1 MVRSGGQ
8 VFLML
13 KFLSVEN
20 FALIDR
26 LEVEFRQGLNLITGE
41 TGSGKSILV
50 DAVGLL
56 VGERASQ
63 EMVRQGFDQA
73 RVEGMFELSK
83 EHPARMCLADAG
95 IPQEGGEIIIR
106 RDISRSGSN
115 KVFINGILSP
125 LATLSQLGTLL
136 ADIHGQHEQQLLLR
150 SSVQLQFLDA
160 FSAHEQ
166 LTQQVKE
173 SFHLLQGVRSELERL
188 QASEQ
193 ERLQRLDTLHFQI
206 ADMDQLKLSAGLDV
220 ELEAERGLLASS
232 QKRLSASQ
240 RAYQNIYERE
250 ESSLSLLHQAAKE
263 LEELCG
269 LDPQV
274 EPVMVKLRDS
284 RYLLEEVAYQLRDYT
299 SQIESNPERLD
310 AVQERLA
317 EIQKARR
324 KYGETVDEI
333 LAYFEKAQK
342 EVHELSRCEPE
353 MEQLVETGR
362 KLESEYR
369 ALARRLSKSRHQQ
382 AKLLSR
388 QVERELADLHMES
401 AVFTVQVNT
410 SEEGATEQ
418 GMDQVE
424 FLISANVGE
433 TSKPLAKIA
442 SGGELSRT
450 VLALKSILTL
460 EDYSKTLV
468 FDEVDAGIGGRVAST
483 IGEKLARLG
492 TEHQVFCVTHLPQVA
507 SYASHHFHVTKR
519 TSSERTIVEIVP
531 LGEKARVEEI
541 SRMMAGKALTETTR
555 KQARELLRRGRH
567 FVTS

>member
-1 MVRSGGQ
+1 
-8 VFLML
+8 ML

-26 LEVEFRQGLNLITGE
+26 LEIEFSKGLNLITGE

-56 VGERASQ
+56 VGRRASL
-63 EMVRQGFDQA
+63 EMVRQGFEQA
-73 RVEGMFELSK
+73 RVEGMFELSG
-83 EHPARMCLADAG
+83 EHPARVFLADAE
-95 IPQEGGEIIIR
+95 IPLEGGELIIR
-106 RDISRSGSN
+106 RNISRSGSN
-115 KVFINGILSP
+115 KIFINGVLSP
-125 LATLSQLGTLL
+125 LATLSQLGTFL

-160 FSAHEQ
+160 FSAHEP
-166 LTQQVKE
+166 LTQQVRE

-206 ADMDQLKLSAGLDV
+206 ADIDKLQLRAGLDV
-220 ELEAERGLLASS
+220 ELEAERGLLASAE
-232 QKRLSASQ
+232 KRLSASQ
-240 RAYQNIYERE
+240 RAYQDIYERE
-250 ESSLSLLHQAAKE
+250 ESSLSLLHQAKKE
-263 LEELCG
+263 LEELCE
-269 LDPQV
+269 LDPQL
-274 EPVMVKLRDS
+274 EPVMVKLSDS

-299 SQIESNPERLD
+299 NQIESNPGRLD
-310 AVQERLA
+310 AVQESLS

-333 LAYFEKAQK
+333 LAYLEKAQK
-342 EVHELSRCEPE
+342 EVLELSQCEAE
-353 MEQLVETGR
+353 IEQLAKKESQ
-362 KLESEYR
+362 LESKYR
-369 ALARRLSKSRHQQ
+369 ALAQHLSRGRHQQ

-388 QVERELADLHMES
+388 QVERELTDLHMGN
-401 AVFTVQVNT
+401 AAFTVQVNT
-410 SEEGATEQ
+410 SDEKVTEQ

-433 TSKPLAKIA
+433 SSKPLAKIA

-460 EDYSKTLV
+460 EDYPKTLV

-492 TEHQVFCVTHLPQVA
+492 TAHQVFCVTHLPQVA
-507 SYASHHFHVTKR
+507 SYASQHFHVTKR
-519 TSSERTIVEIVP
+519 SSAERTIVEIVP
-531 LGEKARVEEI
+531 LEQKARVEEI
-541 SRMMAGKALTETTR
+541 SRMMAGKALTDTTR
-555 KQARELLRRGRH
+555 KQARELLRRGRD
-567 FVTS
+567 FVLAR

>member
-1 MVRSGGQ
+1 
-8 VFLML
+8 ML

-26 LEVEFRQGLNLITGE
+26 LEIEFSKGLNLITGE

-56 VGERASQ
+56 VGRRASL
-63 EMVRQGFDQA
+63 EMVRQGFEQA
-73 RVEGMFELSK
+73 RVEGMFELSG
-83 EHPARMCLADAG
+83 EHPARVFLADAG
-95 IPQEGGEIIIR
+95 IPLEGGELIIR
-106 RDISRSGSN
+106 RNISRSGSN
-115 KVFINGILSP
+115 KIFINGVLSP
-125 LATLSQLGTLL
+125 LATLSQLGTFL

-160 FSAHEQ
+160 FSAHEP
-166 LTQQVKE
+166 LTQQVRE

-206 ADMDQLKLSAGLDV
+206 ADIDKLQLRAGLDV
-220 ELEAERGLLASS
+220 ELEAERGLLASAE
-232 QKRLSASQ
+232 KRLSASQ
-240 RAYQNIYERE
+240 RAYQDIYERE
-250 ESSLSLLHQAAKE
+250 ESSLSLLHQAKKE
-263 LEELCG
+263 LEELCE
-269 LDPQV
+269 LDPQL
-274 EPVMVKLRDS
+274 EPVMVKLSDS

-299 SQIESNPERLD
+299 NQIESNPGRLD
-310 AVQERLA
+310 AVQESLS

-333 LAYFEKAQK
+333 LAYLEKAQK
-342 EVHELSRCEPE
+342 EVLELSQCEAE
-353 MEQLVETGR
+353 IEQLAKKESQ
-362 KLESEYR
+362 LESKYR
-369 ALARRLSKSRHQQ
+369 ALAQHLSRGRHQQ

-388 QVERELADLHMES
+388 QVERELTDLHMGN
-401 AVFTVQVNT
+401 AAFTVQVNT
-410 SEEGATEQ
+410 SDEKVTEQ

-433 TSKPLAKIA
+433 SSKPLAKIA

-460 EDYSKTLV
+460 EDYPKTLV

-492 TEHQVFCVTHLPQVA
+492 TAHQVFCVTHLPQVA
-507 SYASHHFHVTKR
+507 SYASQHFHVTKR
-519 TSSERTIVEIVP
+519 PSAERTIVEIVP
-531 LGEKARVEEI
+531 LEQKARVEEI
-541 SRMMAGKALTETTR
+541 SRMMAGKALTDTTR
-555 KQARELLRRGRH
+555 KQARELLRRGKD

>member
-1 MVRSGGQ
+1 
-8 VFLML
+8 ML

-56 VGERASQ
+56 VGRRASQ

-73 RVEGMFELSK
+73 RVEGIFELSK
-83 EHPARMCLADAG
+83 EHPARVCLADAG
-95 IPQEGGEIIIR
+95 IPLEGGEIIIR

-115 KVFINGILSP
+115 KVFINGVLSP
-125 LATLSQLGTLL
+125 LATLSQLGALL

-160 FSAHEQ
+160 FSAHQQ
-166 LTQQVKE
+166 LTQQVRE

-193 ERLQRLDTLHFQI
+193 ERLQRLDTLHFQV
-206 ADMDQLKLSAGLDV
+206 ADIDKLQLRAGLDV
-220 ELEAERGLLASS
+220 ELEAERGLLASTE
-232 QKRLSASQ
+232 KRLSASQ
-240 RAYQNIYERE
+240 RAYQDIYEQD
-250 ESSLSLLHQAAKE
+250 ESSLSLLHQAEKE

-269 LDPQV
+269 LDPQL

-299 SQIESNPERLD
+299 NQIESNPGRLD

-342 EVHELSRCEPE
+342 EVHELSQCETE
-353 MEQLVETGR
+353 IEQLVEKER
-362 KLESEYR
+362 KLESKYR
-369 ALARRLSKSRHQQ
+369 ALAQGLSKSRHQQ
-382 AKLLSR
+382 AKLLSK
-388 QVERELADLHMES
+388 QVEGELTDLHMGN
-401 AVFTVQVNT
+401 AAFTVQVNT
-410 SEEGATEQ
+410 SEERVTEQ
-418 GMDQVE
+418 GMDQVA

-433 TSKPLAKIA
+433 SSKPLTKIA

-450 VLALKSILTL
+450 MLALKSILTL

-492 TEHQVFCVTHLPQVA
+492 TAHQVFCVTHLPQVA
-507 SYASHHFHVTKR
+507 SYAAQHFHVTKR
-519 TSSERTIVEIVP
+519 PSAERTIVEIVP
-531 LGEKARVEEI
+531 LEERARVEEI

-555 KQARELLRRGRH
+555 KQARELLRRGH
-567 FVTS
+567 AFVTS

>member
-1 MVRSGGQ
+1 
-8 VFLML
+8 ML

-26 LEVEFRQGLNLITGE
+26 LEIEFSKGLNLITGE

-56 VGERASQ
+56 VGRRASL
-63 EMVRQGFDQA
+63 EMVRQGFEQA
-73 RVEGMFELSK
+73 RVEGMFELSG
-83 EHPARMCLADAG
+83 EHPARVFLADAE
-95 IPQEGGEIIIR
+95 IPLEGGELIIR
-106 RDISRSGSN
+106 RNISRSGSN
-115 KVFINGILSP
+115 KIFINGVLSP
-125 LATLSQLGTLL
+125 LATLSQLGTFL

-160 FSAHEQ
+160 FSAHEP
-166 LTQQVKE
+166 LTQQVRE

-206 ADMDQLKLSAGLDV
+206 ADIDKLQLRAGLDV
-220 ELEAERGLLASS
+220 ELEAERGLLASAE
-232 QKRLSASQ
+232 KRLSASQ
-240 RAYQNIYERE
+240 RAYQDIYERE
-250 ESSLSLLHQAAKE
+250 ESSLSLLHQAKKE
-263 LEELCG
+263 LEELCE
-269 LDPQV
+269 LDPQL
-274 EPVMVKLRDS
+274 EPVMVKLSDS

-299 SQIESNPERLD
+299 NQIESNPGRLD
-310 AVQERLA
+310 AVQESLS

-333 LAYFEKAQK
+333 LAYLEKAQK
-342 EVHELSRCEPE
+342 EVLELSQCEAE
-353 MEQLVETGR
+353 IEQLAKKESQ
-362 KLESEYR
+362 LESKYR
-369 ALARRLSKSRHQQ
+369 ALAQHLSRGRHQQ

-388 QVERELADLHMES
+388 QVERELTDLHMGN
-401 AVFTVQVNT
+401 AAFTVQVNT
-410 SEEGATEQ
+410 SDEKVTEQ

-433 TSKPLAKIA
+433 SSKPLAKIA

-460 EDYSKTLV
+460 EDYPKTLV

-492 TEHQVFCVTHLPQVA
+492 TAHQVFCVTHLPQVA
-507 SYASHHFHVTKR
+507 SYASQHFHVTKR
-519 TSSERTIVEIVP
+519 PSAERTIVEIVP
-531 LGEKARVEEI
+531 LEQKARVEEI
-541 SRMMAGKALTETTR
+541 SRMMAGKALTDTTR
-555 KQARELLRRGRH
+555 KQARELLRRGRD
-567 FVTS
+567 FVLAR

>member
-1 MVRSGGQ
+1 
-8 VFLML
+8 ML

-26 LEVEFRQGLNLITGE
+26 LEVEFSQGLNLITGE

-63 EMVRQGFDQA
+63 EMVRQGFEQA
-73 RVEGMFELSK
+73 RVEGIFELSK
-83 EHPARMCLADAG
+83 EHPARGYLFDAG
-95 IPQEGGEIIIR
+95 IPLEGGEIIIR
-106 RDISRSGSN
+106 RNLSRSGSN
-115 KVFINGILSP
+115 KVFINGVLSP

-160 FSAHEQ
+160 FSAHEE
-166 LTQQVKE
+166 LTQQVQE
-173 SFHLLQGVRSELERL
+173 SFHLLQGVRSELKHL

-206 ADMDQLKLSAGLDV
+206 ADMEKLRLRAGLDV
-220 ELEAERGLLASS
+220 ELEAERGLLASAE
-232 QKRLSASQ
+232 KRSSASQ

-250 ESSLSLLHQAAKE
+250 ESSLSLLHQAEKDLEGLCE
-263 LEELCG
+263 LDSQL
-269 LDPQV
+269 
-274 EPVMVKLRDS
+274 EPVMVKLRES

-299 SQIESNPERLD
+299 SQIESDPGRLD

-317 EIQKARR
+317 EIQKGRR

-333 LAYFEKAQK
+333 LAYLEKAQR
-342 EVHELSRCEPE
+342 EVHELSQCETE
-353 MEQLVETGR
+353 MEQLVEKER
-362 KLESEYR
+362 KLEIEYR

-382 AKLLSR
+382 AKLLSK
-388 QVERELADLHMES
+388 QVERELTDLYMEN
-401 AVFTVQVNT
+401 AVFTVQIST
-410 SEEGATEQ
+410 SEERFREQ
-418 GMDQVE
+418 GIDEVE
-424 FLISANVGE
+424 FLMSANLGE
-433 TSKPLAKIA
+433 PSKPLAKIA

-460 EDYSKTLV
+460 EDYSKALV

-507 SYASHHFHVTKR
+507 SYASQHFHVAKR
-519 TSSERTIVEIVP
+519 PSDERTIVEIAP
-531 LGEKARVEEI
+531 LEERARVEEI
-541 SRMMAGKALTETTR
+541 SRMMAGKALTDTTR
-555 KQARELLRRGRH
+555 KQARELLRRGRD

>member
-1 MVRSGGQ
+1 
-8 VFLML
+8 ML
-13 KFLSVEN
+13 KFLSIKD

-26 LEVEFRQGLNLITGE
+26 LEIEFSQGLNLITGE

-56 VGERASQ
+56 VGGRASQ

-73 RVEGMFELSK
+73 RVEGIFELSR
-83 EHPARMCLADAG
+83 EHPARVCLADAG
-95 IPQEGGEIIIR
+95 IPLEGGELIIR

-115 KVFINGILSP
+115 KVFINGVLSP
-125 LATLSQLGTLL
+125 LATLSQLGALL

-150 SSVQLQFLDA
+150 PSVQLQFLDA

-166 LTQQVKE
+166 LSQQVRE
-173 SFHLLQGVRSELERL
+173 AFHLLQGVRSELERL

-193 ERLQRLDTLHFQI
+193 ERLQRLDTLQFQT
-206 ADMDQLKLSAGLDV
+206 ADIEKLQLRTGLDV
-220 ELEAERGLLASS
+220 ELEAEQGLLASAE
-232 QKRLSASQ
+232 KRLNASQ
-240 RAYQNIYERE
+240 RAYQDIYERE
-250 ESSLSLLHQAAKE
+250 ESSLSLLHRAMKE
-263 LEELCG
+263 LEELRG
-269 LDPQV
+269 MDPQL

-299 SQIESNPERLD
+299 NQIESNPGRLD
-310 AVQERLA
+310 AVQERLS

-333 LAYFEKAQK
+333 LAYLEKAQQ
-342 EVHELSRCEPE
+342 EVHELSQCEAE
-353 MEQLVETGR
+353 IEQLVE
-362 KLESEYR
+362 KESQLESKYR
-369 ALARRLSKSRHQQ
+369 ALAQRLSRSRHQQ
-382 AKLLSR
+382 AKMLSK
-388 QVERELADLHMES
+388 QVERELTDLHMGS
-401 AVFTVQVNT
+401 AAFTVQVNT
-410 SEEGATEQ
+410 SDERTTEQ

-424 FLISANVGE
+424 FLISANLGE
-433 TSKPLAKIA
+433 SSKPLSKIA

-460 EDYSKTLV
+460 EKYSKTLV

-492 TEHQVFCVTHLPQVA
+492 TVHQVFCVTHLPQVA
-507 SYASHHFHVTKR
+507 SYASQHFYVTKR
-519 TSSERTIVEIVP
+519 HSAERTIVEIVP
-531 LGEKARVEEI
+531 LEQRARVEEL

-555 KQARELLRRGRH
+555 KQARELLRRGKD

>member
-1 MVRSGGQ
+1 
-8 VFLML
+8 ML

-26 LEVEFRQGLNLITGE
+26 LEIEFSKGLNLITGE

-56 VGERASQ
+56 VGRRASL
-63 EMVRQGFDQA
+63 EMVRQGFEQA
-73 RVEGMFELSK
+73 RVEGMFELSG
-83 EHPARMCLADAG
+83 EHPARVFLADAE
-95 IPQEGGEIIIR
+95 IPLEGGELIIR
-106 RDISRSGSN
+106 RNISRSGSN
-115 KVFINGILSP
+115 KIFINGVLSP
-125 LATLSQLGTLL
+125 LATLSQLGTFL

-160 FSAHEQ
+160 FSAHKP
-166 LTQQVKE
+166 LTQQVRE

-206 ADMDQLKLSAGLDV
+206 ADIDKLQLRAGLDV
-220 ELEAERGLLASS
+220 ELEAERGLLASAE
-232 QKRLSASQ
+232 KRLSASQ
-240 RAYQNIYERE
+240 RAYQDIYERE
-250 ESSLSLLHQAAKE
+250 ESSLSLLHQAKKE
-263 LEELCG
+263 LEELCE
-269 LDPQV
+269 LDPQL
-274 EPVMVKLRDS
+274 EPVMVKLSDS

-299 SQIESNPERLD
+299 NQIESNPGRLD
-310 AVQERLA
+310 AVQESLS

-333 LAYFEKAQK
+333 LAYLEKAQK
-342 EVHELSRCEPE
+342 EVLELSQCEAE
-353 MEQLVETGR
+353 IEQLAKKESQ
-362 KLESEYR
+362 LESKYR
-369 ALARRLSKSRHQQ
+369 ALAQHLSRSRHQQ

-388 QVERELADLHMES
+388 QVERELTDLHMGN
-401 AVFTVQVNT
+401 AAFTVQVNT
-410 SEEGATEQ
+410 SDEKVTEQ

-433 TSKPLAKIA
+433 SSKPLAKIA

-460 EDYSKTLV
+460 EDYPKTLV

-492 TEHQVFCVTHLPQVA
+492 TAHQVFCVTHLPQVA
-507 SYASHHFHVTKR
+507 SYASQHFHVTKR
-519 TSSERTIVEIVP
+519 PSAERTIVEIVP
-531 LGEKARVEEI
+531 LEQKARVEEI
-541 SRMMAGKALTETTR
+541 SRMMAGKALTDTTR
-555 KQARELLRRGRH
+555 KQARELLRRGRD
-567 FVTS
+567 FVLAR

>member
-1 MVRSGGQ
+1 
-8 VFLML
+8 ML

-26 LEVEFRQGLNLITGE
+26 LEIEFRHGLNLITGE

-56 VGERASQ
+56 VGGRASQ
-63 EMVRQGFDQA
+63 EMVRQSFAEA

-83 EHPARMCLADAG
+83 EHPARVYLADAG
-95 IPQEGGEIIIR
+95 IPLEGGEIIIR

-115 KVFINGILSP
+115 KVFINGVLSP

-166 LTQQVKE
+166 LTQQVRE
-173 SFHLLQGVRSELERL
+173 SFHLLQGVRSELEGL

-193 ERLQRLDTLHFQI
+193 GRLQRLDTLHFQI
-206 ADMDQLKLSAGLDV
+206 TEIDKLQLRAGLDV
-220 ELEAERGLLASS
+220 ELEAERGLLASAE
-232 QKRLSASQ
+232 KRLSSSQ
-240 RAYQNIYERE
+240 GAYQDIYERD
-250 ESSLSLLHQAAKE
+250 ESSLSLLHQAEKE

-269 LDPQV
+269 LDPQL

-299 SQIESNPERLD
+299 NQIESNPGRLD

-324 KYGETVDEI
+324 KYGETADEI

-342 EVHELSRCEPE
+342 EVHELSQCETE
-353 MEQLVETGR
+353 IEQLVEKER
-362 KLESEYR
+362 ELESKYR
-369 ALARRLSKSRHQQ
+369 ALAQRLSKSRHQQ
-382 AKLLSR
+382 AKLLSK
-388 QVERELADLHMES
+388 QVERELTDLHMEN
-401 AVFTVQVNT
+401 AAFTVQVNT
-410 SEEGATEQ
+410 SEERATEQ

-433 TSKPLAKIA
+433 PSKPLAKIA

-492 TEHQVFCVTHLPQVA
+492 TVHQVFCVTHLPQVA
-507 SYASHHFHVTKR
+507 SYASQHFHVTKR
-519 TSSERTIVEIVP
+519 PSAERTIVEIVS
-531 LGEKARVEEI
+531 LEERARVEEL

-555 KQARELLRRGRH
+555 KQARELLQRGRD
-567 FVTS
+567 FVHS

>member
-1 MVRSGGQ
+1 
-8 VFLML
+8 ML

-26 LEVEFRQGLNLITGE
+26 LEIEFSKGLNLITGE

-56 VGERASQ
+56 VGRRASL
-63 EMVRQGFDQA
+63 EMVRQGFEQA
-73 RVEGMFELSK
+73 RVEGMFELSG
-83 EHPARMCLADAG
+83 EHPARVFLADAG
-95 IPQEGGEIIIR
+95 IPLEGGELIIR
-106 RDISRSGSN
+106 RNISRSGSN
-115 KVFINGILSP
+115 KIFINGVLSP
-125 LATLSQLGTLL
+125 LATLSQLGTFL

-160 FSAHEQ
+160 FSAHEP
-166 LTQQVKE
+166 LTQQVRE

-206 ADMDQLKLSAGLDV
+206 ADIDKLQLRAGLDV
-220 ELEAERGLLASS
+220 ELEAERGLLASAE
-232 QKRLSASQ
+232 KRLSASQ
-240 RAYQNIYERE
+240 RAYQDIYERE
-250 ESSLSLLHQAAKE
+250 ESSLSLLHQAKKA
-263 LEELCG
+263 LEELCE
-269 LDPQV
+269 LDPQL
-274 EPVMVKLRDS
+274 EPVMVKLSDS

-299 SQIESNPERLD
+299 NQIESNPGRLD
-310 AVQERLA
+310 AVQESLS

-333 LAYFEKAQK
+333 LAYLEKAQK
-342 EVHELSRCEPE
+342 EVLELSQCEAE
-353 MEQLVETGR
+353 IEQLAKKESQ
-362 KLESEYR
+362 LESKYR
-369 ALARRLSKSRHQQ
+369 ALAQHLSRGRHQQ

-388 QVERELADLHMES
+388 QVERELTDLHMGN
-401 AVFTVQVNT
+401 AAFTVQVNT
-410 SEEGATEQ
+410 SDEKVTEQ

-433 TSKPLAKIA
+433 SSKPLAKIA

-460 EDYSKTLV
+460 EDYPKTLV

-492 TEHQVFCVTHLPQVA
+492 TAHQVFCVTHLPQVA
-507 SYASHHFHVTKR
+507 SYASQHFHVTKR
-519 TSSERTIVEIVP
+519 PSAERTIVEIVP
-531 LGEKARVEEI
+531 LEQKARVEEI
-541 SRMMAGKALTETTR
+541 SRMMAGKALTDTTR
-555 KQARELLRRGRH
+555 KQARELLRRGRD
-567 FVTS
+567 FVLAR

>member
-1 MVRSGGQ
+1 
-8 VFLML
+8 ML

-26 LEVEFRQGLNLITGE
+26 LEIEFSKGLNLITGE

-56 VGERASQ
+56 VGRRASL
-63 EMVRQGFDQA
+63 EMVRQGFEQA
-73 RVEGMFELSK
+73 RVEGMFELSG
-83 EHPARMCLADAG
+83 EHPARVFLADAE
-95 IPQEGGEIIIR
+95 IPLEGGELIIR
-106 RDISRSGSN
+106 RNISRSGSN
-115 KVFINGILSP
+115 KIFINGVLSP
-125 LATLSQLGTLL
+125 LATLSQLGTFL

-160 FSAHEQ
+160 FSAHEP
-166 LTQQVKE
+166 LTQQVRE

-206 ADMDQLKLSAGLDV
+206 ADIDKLQLRAGLDV
-220 ELEAERGLLASS
+220 ELEAERGLLASAE
-232 QKRLSASQ
+232 KRLSASQ
-240 RAYQNIYERE
+240 RAYQDIYERE
-250 ESSLSLLHQAAKE
+250 ESSLSLLHQAKKE
-263 LEELCG
+263 LEELCE
-269 LDPQV
+269 LDPQL
-274 EPVMVKLRDS
+274 EPVMVKLSDS

-299 SQIESNPERLD
+299 NQIESNPGRLD
-310 AVQERLA
+310 AVQESLS

-333 LAYFEKAQK
+333 LAYLEKAQK
-342 EVHELSRCEPE
+342 EVLELSQCEAE
-353 MEQLVETGR
+353 IEQLAKKESQ
-362 KLESEYR
+362 LESKYR
-369 ALARRLSKSRHQQ
+369 ALAQHLSRSRHQQ

-388 QVERELADLHMES
+388 KVERELTDLHMGN
-401 AVFTVQVNT
+401 AAFTVQVNT
-410 SEEGATEQ
+410 SDEKVTEQ

-433 TSKPLAKIA
+433 SSKPLAKIA

-460 EDYSKTLV
+460 EDYPKTLV

-492 TEHQVFCVTHLPQVA
+492 TAHQVFCVTHLPQVA
-507 SYASHHFHVTKR
+507 SYASQHFHVTKR
-519 TSSERTIVEIVP
+519 PSAERTIVEIVP
-531 LGEKARVEEI
+531 LEQKARVEEI
-541 SRMMAGKALTETTR
+541 SRMMAGKALTDTTR
-555 KQARELLRRGRH
+555 KQARELLRRGRD
-567 FVTS
+567 FVLAR

>member
-1 MVRSGGQ
+1 
-8 VFLML
+8 ML

-41 TGSGKSILV
+41 TGSGKSIVV

-73 RVEGMFELSK
+73 RVEGIFELSK
-83 EHPARMCLADAG
+83 EHPARRYLADAG
-95 IPQEGGEIIIR
+95 IPLEGGEIIIR
-106 RDISRSGSN
+106 RDLSRSGSN
-115 KVFINGILSP
+115 KVFINGVLSP

-160 FSAHEQ
+160 FGAHQ
-166 LTQQVKE
+166 KLTQQVKE
-173 SFHLLQGVRSELERL
+173 SFRLLQGVRSELERL

-206 ADMDQLKLSAGLDV
+206 TDMDKLQLRAGLDV
-220 ELEAERGLLASS
+220 ELEAERGLLASAEN
-232 QKRLSASQ
+232 RLSASQ
-240 RAYQNIYERE
+240 RAYQNIYEQE
-250 ESSLSLLHQAAKE
+250 ESSLSLLHQAEKE
-263 LEELCG
+263 LEELCA
-269 LDPQV
+269 LDVQL
-274 EPVMVKLRDS
+274 EPVMVQLRDS

-299 SQIESNPERLD
+299 SQVESNSGRLD

-342 EVHELSRCEPE
+342 EVHELSQCETE
-353 MEQLVETGR
+353 MEQLVEKES

-369 ALARRLSKSRHQQ
+369 TLAQRLSRSRHQQ
-382 AKLLSR
+382 AKLLSK
-388 QVERELADLHMES
+388 QVEGELTDLYMEN
-401 AVFTVQVNT
+401 AVFTVQIST
-410 SEEGATEQ
+410 TEERATEQ
-418 GMDQVE
+418 GIDQVE

-433 TSKPLAKIA
+433 PSKPLAKIA

-460 EDYSKTLV
+460 EDYSKALV

-519 TSSERTIVEIVP
+519 PSDERTIVEIVP
-531 LGEKARVEEI
+531 LEEKARVEEL

-555 KQARELLRRGRH
+555 KQARELLRRGKD

>member
-1 MVRSGGQ
+1 
-8 VFLML
+8 ML

-26 LEVEFRQGLNLITGE
+26 LEIEFSKGLNLITGE

-56 VGERASQ
+56 VGRRASL
-63 EMVRQGFDQA
+63 EMVRQGFEQA
-73 RVEGMFELSK
+73 RVEGMFELSG
-83 EHPARMCLADAG
+83 EHPARVFLADAE
-95 IPQEGGEIIIR
+95 IPLEGGELIIR
-106 RDISRSGSN
+106 RNISRSGSN
-115 KVFINGILSP
+115 KIFINGVLSP
-125 LATLSQLGTLL
+125 LATLSQLGTFL

-160 FSAHEQ
+160 FSAHEP
-166 LTQQVKE
+166 LTQQVRE

-193 ERLQRLDTLHFQI
+193 EKLQRLDTLHFQI
-206 ADMDQLKLSAGLDV
+206 ADIDKLQLRAGLDV
-220 ELEAERGLLASS
+220 ELEAERGLLASAE
-232 QKRLSASQ
+232 KRLSASQ
-240 RAYQNIYERE
+240 RAYQDIYERE
-250 ESSLSLLHQAAKE
+250 ESSLSLLHQAKKE
-263 LEELCG
+263 LEELCE
-269 LDPQV
+269 LDPQL
-274 EPVMVKLRDS
+274 EPVMVKLSDS

-299 SQIESNPERLD
+299 NQIESNPGRLD
-310 AVQERLA
+310 AVQESLS

-333 LAYFEKAQK
+333 LAYLEKAQK
-342 EVHELSRCEPE
+342 EVLELSQCEAE
-353 MEQLVETGR
+353 IEQLAKKESQ
-362 KLESEYR
+362 LESKYR
-369 ALARRLSKSRHQQ
+369 ALAQHLSRGRHQQ

-388 QVERELADLHMES
+388 QVERELTDLHMGN
-401 AVFTVQVNT
+401 AAFTVQVNT
-410 SEEGATEQ
+410 SDEKVTEQ

-433 TSKPLAKIA
+433 SSKPLAKIA

-460 EDYSKTLV
+460 EDYPKTLV

-492 TEHQVFCVTHLPQVA
+492 TAHQVFCVTHLPQVA
-507 SYASHHFHVTKR
+507 SYASQHFHVTKR
-519 TSSERTIVEIVP
+519 PSAERTIVEIVP
-531 LGEKARVEEI
+531 LEQKARVEEI
-541 SRMMAGKALTETTR
+541 SRMMAGKALTDTTR
-555 KQARELLRRGRH
+555 KQARELLRRGRD
-567 FVTS
+567 FVHS

>member
-1 MVRSGGQ
+1 
-8 VFLML
+8 ML

-26 LEVEFRQGLNLITGE
+26 LEIEFSKGLNLITGE

-56 VGERASQ
+56 VGRRASL
-63 EMVRQGFDQA
+63 EMVRQGFEQA
-73 RVEGMFELSK
+73 RVEGMFELSG
-83 EHPARMCLADAG
+83 EHPARVFLADAE
-95 IPQEGGEIIIR
+95 IPLEGGELIIR
-106 RDISRSGSN
+106 RNISRSGSN
-115 KVFINGILSP
+115 KIFINGVLSP
-125 LATLSQLGTLL
+125 LATLSQLGTFL

-160 FSAHEQ
+160 FSAHEP
-166 LTQQVKE
+166 LTQQVRE

-206 ADMDQLKLSAGLDV
+206 ADIDKLQLRAGLDV
-220 ELEAERGLLASS
+220 ELEAERGLLASAE
-232 QKRLSASQ
+232 KRLSASQ
-240 RAYQNIYERE
+240 RAYQDIYERE
-250 ESSLSLLHQAAKE
+250 ESSLSLLHQAKKE
-263 LEELCG
+263 LEELCE
-269 LDPQV
+269 LDPQL
-274 EPVMVKLRDS
+274 EPVMVKLSDS

-299 SQIESNPERLD
+299 NQIESNPGRLD
-310 AVQERLA
+310 AVQESLS

-333 LAYFEKAQK
+333 LAYLEKAQK
-342 EVHELSRCEPE
+342 EVLELSQCEAE
-353 MEQLVETGR
+353 IEQLVKKESQ
-362 KLESEYR
+362 LESKYR
-369 ALARRLSKSRHQQ
+369 ALAQHLSRSRHQQ

-388 QVERELADLHMES
+388 QVERELTDLHMGN
-401 AVFTVQVNT
+401 AAFTVQVNT
-410 SEEGATEQ
+410 SDEKVTEQ

-433 TSKPLAKIA
+433 SSKPLAKIA

-460 EDYSKTLV
+460 EDYPKTLI

-492 TEHQVFCVTHLPQVA
+492 TAHQVFCVTHLPQVA
-507 SYASHHFHVTKR
+507 SYASQHFHVTKR
-519 TSSERTIVEIVP
+519 PSAERTIVEIVP
-531 LGEKARVEEI
+531 LEQKARVEEI
-541 SRMMAGKALTETTR
+541 SRMMAGKALTDTTR
-555 KQARELLRRGRH
+555 KQARELLRRGRD
-567 FVTS
+567 FVLAR

>member
-1 MVRSGGQ
+1 
-8 VFLML
+8 ML

-26 LEVEFRQGLNLITGE
+26 LEIEFSKGLNLITGE

-56 VGERASQ
+56 VGRRASL
-63 EMVRQGFDQA
+63 EMVRQGFEQA
-73 RVEGMFELSK
+73 RVEGMFELSG
-83 EHPARMCLADAG
+83 EHPARVFLADAE
-95 IPQEGGEIIIR
+95 IPLEGGELIIR
-106 RDISRSGSN
+106 RNISRSGSN
-115 KVFINGILSP
+115 KIFINGVLSP
-125 LATLSQLGTLL
+125 LATLSQLGTFL

-160 FSAHEQ
+160 FSAHEP
-166 LTQQVKE
+166 LTQQVRE

-206 ADMDQLKLSAGLDV
+206 ADIDKLQLRAGLDV
-220 ELEAERGLLASS
+220 ELEAERGLLASAE
-232 QKRLSASQ
+232 KRLSASQ
-240 RAYQNIYERE
+240 RAYQDIYERE
-250 ESSLSLLHQAAKE
+250 ESSLSLLHQAKKE
-263 LEELCG
+263 LEELCE
-269 LDPQV
+269 LDPQL
-274 EPVMVKLRDS
+274 EPVMVKLSDS

-299 SQIESNPERLD
+299 NQIESNPGRLD
-310 AVQERLA
+310 AVQESLS

-333 LAYFEKAQK
+333 LAYLEKAQK
-342 EVHELSRCEPE
+342 EVLELSQCEAE
-353 MEQLVETGR
+353 IEQLTKKESQ
-362 KLESEYR
+362 LESKYR
-369 ALARRLSKSRHQQ
+369 ALAQHLSRGRHQQ

-388 QVERELADLHMES
+388 QVERELTDLHMGN
-401 AVFTVQVNT
+401 AAFTVQVNT
-410 SEEGATEQ
+410 SDEKVTEQ

-433 TSKPLAKIA
+433 SSKPLAKIA

-460 EDYSKTLV
+460 EDYPKTLV

-492 TEHQVFCVTHLPQVA
+492 TAHQVFCVTHLPQVA
-507 SYASHHFHVTKR
+507 SYASQHFHVTKR
-519 TSSERTIVEIVP
+519 PSAERTIVEIVP
-531 LGEKARVEEI
+531 LEQKARVEEI
-541 SRMMAGKALTETTR
+541 SRMMAGKALTDTTR
-555 KQARELLRRGRH
+555 KQARELLRRGRD
-567 FVTS
+567 FVLAR

>member
-1 MVRSGGQ
+1 
-8 VFLML
+8 ML

-26 LEVEFRQGLNLITGE
+26 LEIEFSKGLNLITGE

-56 VGERASQ
+56 VGRRASL
-63 EMVRQGFDQA
+63 EMVRQGFEQA
-73 RVEGMFELSK
+73 RVEGMFELSG
-83 EHPARMCLADAG
+83 EHPARVFLADAE
-95 IPQEGGEIIIR
+95 IPLEGGELIIR
-106 RDISRSGSN
+106 RNISRSGSN
-115 KVFINGILSP
+115 KIFINGVLSP
-125 LATLSQLGTLL
+125 LATLSQLGTFL

-160 FSAHEQ
+160 FSAHEP
-166 LTQQVKE
+166 LTQQVRE

-206 ADMDQLKLSAGLDV
+206 ADIDKLQLRAGLDV
-220 ELEAERGLLASS
+220 ELEAERGLLASAE
-232 QKRLSASQ
+232 KRLSASQ
-240 RAYQNIYERE
+240 RAYQDIYERE
-250 ESSLSLLHQAAKE
+250 ESSLSLLHQAKKA
-263 LEELCG
+263 LEELCE
-269 LDPQV
+269 LDPQL
-274 EPVMVKLRDS
+274 EPVMVKLSDS

-299 SQIESNPERLD
+299 NQIESNPGRLD
-310 AVQERLA
+310 AVQESLS

-333 LAYFEKAQK
+333 LAYLEKAQK
-342 EVHELSRCEPE
+342 EVLELSQCEAE
-353 MEQLVETGR
+353 IEQLAKKESQ
-362 KLESEYR
+362 LESKYR
-369 ALARRLSKSRHQQ
+369 ALAQHLSRGRHQQ

-388 QVERELADLHMES
+388 QVERELTDLHMGN
-401 AVFTVQVNT
+401 AAFTVQVNT
-410 SEEGATEQ
+410 SDEKVTEQ

-433 TSKPLAKIA
+433 SSKPLAKIA

-460 EDYSKTLV
+460 EDYPKTLV

-492 TEHQVFCVTHLPQVA
+492 TAHQVFCVTHLPQVA
-507 SYASHHFHVTKR
+507 SYASQHFHVTKR
-519 TSSERTIVEIVP
+519 PSAERTIVEIVP
-531 LGEKARVEEI
+531 LEQKARVEEI
-541 SRMMAGKALTETTR
+541 SRMMAGKALTDTTR
-555 KQARELLRRGRH
+555 KQARELLRRGRD
-567 FVTS
+567 FVLAR

>member
-1 MVRSGGQ
+1 
-8 VFLML
+8 ML

-26 LEVEFRQGLNLITGE
+26 LEIEFRQGLNLITGE

-56 VGERASQ
+56 LGGRASQ

-73 RVEGMFELSK
+73 RVEGLFELSR
-83 EHPARMCLADAG
+83 EHPAIACLADSG
-95 IPQEGGEIIIR
+95 IPLEGGELIIR

-125 LATLSQLGTLL
+125 LTTLSRLGTLL
-136 ADIHGQHEQQLLLR
+136 ADIHGQHEQQLLLQ

-160 FSAHEQ
+160 FSAHEP
-166 LTQQVKE
+166 LAQQVRE
-173 SFHLLQGVRSELERL
+173 SFHLLQGVRSELARL

-193 ERLQRLDTLHFQI
+193 ERLQRLDTLHFQT
-206 ADMDQLKLSAGLDV
+206 ADIDKLQLRAGLDV
-220 ELEAERGLLASS
+220 ELEAERGLLASAE
-232 QKRLSASQ
+232 KRLSAAQ
-240 RAYQNIYERE
+240 RAYQDIYERE
-250 ESSLSLLHQAAKE
+250 ESSLSLLHQAKKE
-263 LEELCG
+263 LEDLCG
-269 LDPQV
+269 LDPQL
-274 EPVMVKLRDS
+274 EPVLVKLGDS

-299 SQIESNPERLD
+299 NQIESNPGRLD
-310 AVQERLA
+310 AVQERLS

-333 LAYFEKAQK
+333 LAYLEKAQK
-342 EVHELSRCEPE
+342 EVHELSQCEGE
-353 MEQLVETGR
+353 IEQLVE
-362 KLESEYR
+362 KELQLESKYR
-369 ALARRLSKSRHQQ
+369 SFAQRLSRSRHQQ
-382 AKLLSR
+382 AKLLSK
-388 QVERELADLHMES
+388 QVERELSDLHMEN
-401 AVFTVQVNT
+401 AAFTVQIHT
-410 SEEGATEQ
+410 SDEGATEQ
-418 GMDQVE
+418 GLDQVE

-433 TSKPLAKIA
+433 SSKPLAKIA

-460 EDYSKTLV
+460 ENYSKTLV

-492 TEHQVFCVTHLPQVA
+492 TVHQVFCVTHLPQVA
-507 SYASHHFHVTKR
+507 SYASQHFHVTKR
-519 TSSERTIVEIVP
+519 HSGERTIVEIVP
-531 LGEKARVEEI
+531 LAARERVEEL

-555 KQARELLRRGRH
+555 KQARELLRRGRE
-567 FVTS
+567 FVMAR

>member
-1 MVRSGGQ
+1 
-8 VFLML
+8 ML

-26 LEVEFRQGLNLITGE
+26 LEVEFSRGLNLITGE
-41 TGSGKSILV
+41 TGSGKSIIV

-56 VGERASQ
+56 AGERASQ

-73 RVEGMFELSK
+73 RVEGIFELSE
-83 EHPARMCLADAG
+83 EHPARGYLADAG
-95 IPQEGGEIIIR
+95 IPLEGGEIIIR

-115 KVFINGILSP
+115 KVFINGVLSP

-136 ADIHGQHEQQLLLR
+136 ADIHGQHEQQLLLE

-166 LTQQVKE
+166 LTRQVRE

-193 ERLQRLDTLHFQI
+193 GRLQRLDTLHFQI
-206 ADMDQLKLSAGLDV
+206 ADIDQLQLRAGLDV
-220 ELEAERGLLASS
+220 ELEAERGLLASAE
-232 QKRLSASQ
+232 KRLSASQ
-240 RAYQNIYERE
+240 RAYQDIYERE
-250 ESSLSLLHQAAKE
+250 ESSLGLLHQAEKE
-263 LEELCG
+263 VEELCG
-269 LDPQV
+269 LDPQL

-284 RYLLEEVAYQLRDYT
+284 RDLLEEVAYQLRDYT
-299 SQIESNPERLD
+299 SRIESDAGRLD

-342 EVHELSRCEPE
+342 EVHELSQCETE
-353 MEQLVETGR
+353 MEQLVEKER

-369 ALARRLSKSRHQQ
+369 ALAQRLSKSRRQH
-382 AKLLSR
+382 AKLLSKR
-388 QVERELADLHMES
+388 VERELTELHMEK
-401 AVFTVQVNT
+401 AAFTVQVDT
-410 SEEGATEQ
+410 SEERAREQ

-433 TSKPLAKIA
+433 SSQPLAKIA

-460 EDYSKTLV
+460 ENYSKTLV

-483 IGEKLARLG
+483 IGEKLAHLG

-507 SYASHHFHVTKR
+507 SYASQHFHVTKR
-519 TSSERTIVEIVP
+519 PSAERTIVEIVP
-531 LGEKARVEEI
+531 LEERAKVEEI
-541 SRMMAGKALTETTR
+541 SRMMAGKALTDTTR
-555 KQARELLRRGRH
+555 KQARELLRRGKD
-567 FVTS
+567 FVLAR

>member
-1 MVRSGGQ
+1 
-8 VFLML
+8 ML

-26 LEVEFRQGLNLITGE
+26 LEIEFSKGLNLITGE

-56 VGERASQ
+56 VGRRASL
-63 EMVRQGFDQA
+63 EMVRQGFEQA
-73 RVEGMFELSK
+73 RVEGMFELSG
-83 EHPARMCLADAG
+83 EHPARVFLADAE
-95 IPQEGGEIIIR
+95 IPLEGGELIIR
-106 RDISRSGSN
+106 RNISRSGSN
-115 KVFINGILSP
+115 KIFINGVLSP
-125 LATLSQLGTLL
+125 LATLSQLGTFL

-160 FSAHEQ
+160 FSAHEP
-166 LTQQVKE
+166 LTQQVRE

-206 ADMDQLKLSAGLDV
+206 ADIDKLQLRAGLDV
-220 ELEAERGLLASS
+220 ELEAERGLLASAE
-232 QKRLSASQ
+232 KRLSASQ
-240 RAYQNIYERE
+240 RAYQDIYERE
-250 ESSLSLLHQAAKE
+250 ESSLSLLHQAKKA
-263 LEELCG
+263 LEELCE
-269 LDPQV
+269 LDPQL
-274 EPVMVKLRDS
+274 EPVMVKLSDS

-299 SQIESNPERLD
+299 NQIESNPGRLD
-310 AVQERLA
+310 AVQESLS

-333 LAYFEKAQK
+333 LAYLEKAQK
-342 EVHELSRCEPE
+342 EVLELSQCEAE
-353 MEQLVETGR
+353 IEQLAKKESQ
-362 KLESEYR
+362 LESKYR
-369 ALARRLSKSRHQQ
+369 ALAQHLSRGRHQQ

-388 QVERELADLHMES
+388 KVERELTDLHMGN
-401 AVFTVQVNT
+401 AAFTVQVNT
-410 SEEGATEQ
+410 SDEKVTEQ

-433 TSKPLAKIA
+433 SSKPLAKIA

-460 EDYSKTLV
+460 EDYPKTLV

-492 TEHQVFCVTHLPQVA
+492 TAHQVFCVTHLPQVA
-507 SYASHHFHVTKR
+507 SYASQHFHVTKR
-519 TSSERTIVEIVP
+519 PSAERTIVEIVP
-531 LGEKARVEEI
+531 LEQKARVEEI
-541 SRMMAGKALTETTR
+541 SRMMAGKALTDTTR
-555 KQARELLRRGRH
+555 KQARELLRRGRD
-567 FVTS
+567 FVLAR

>member
-1 MVRSGGQ
+1 
-8 VFLML
+8 ML

-26 LEVEFRQGLNLITGE
+26 LEIEFSKGLNLITGE

-56 VGERASQ
+56 VGRRASL
-63 EMVRQGFDQA
+63 EMVRQGFEQA
-73 RVEGMFELSK
+73 RVEGMFELSG
-83 EHPARMCLADAG
+83 EHPARVFLADAE
-95 IPQEGGEIIIR
+95 IPLEGGELIIR
-106 RDISRSGSN
+106 RNISRSGSN
-115 KVFINGILSP
+115 KIFINGVLSP
-125 LATLSQLGTLL
+125 LATLSQLGTFL

-160 FSAHEQ
+160 FSAHEP
-166 LTQQVKE
+166 LTQQVRE

-193 ERLQRLDTLHFQI
+193 EKLQRLDTLHFQI
-206 ADMDQLKLSAGLDV
+206 ADIDKLQLRAGLDV
-220 ELEAERGLLASS
+220 ELEAERGLLASAE
-232 QKRLSASQ
+232 KRLSASQ
-240 RAYQNIYERE
+240 RAYQDIYERE
-250 ESSLSLLHQAAKE
+250 ESSLSLLHQAKKE
-263 LEELCG
+263 LEELCE
-269 LDPQV
+269 LDPQL
-274 EPVMVKLRDS
+274 EPVMVKLSDS

-299 SQIESNPERLD
+299 NQIESNPGRLD
-310 AVQERLA
+310 AVQESLS

-333 LAYFEKAQK
+333 LAYLEKAQK
-342 EVHELSRCEPE
+342 EVLELSQCEAE
-353 MEQLVETGR
+353 IEQLTKKESQ
-362 KLESEYR
+362 LESKYR
-369 ALARRLSKSRHQQ
+369 ALAQHLSRGRHQQ

-388 QVERELADLHMES
+388 QVERELTDLHMGN
-401 AVFTVQVNT
+401 AAFTVQVNT
-410 SEEGATEQ
+410 SDEKVTEQ

-433 TSKPLAKIA
+433 SSKPLAKIA

-460 EDYSKTLV
+460 EDYPKTLV

-492 TEHQVFCVTHLPQVA
+492 TAHQVFCVTHLPQVA
-507 SYASHHFHVTKR
+507 SYASQHFHVTKR
-519 TSSERTIVEIVP
+519 PSAERTIVEIVP
-531 LGEKARVEEI
+531 LEQKARVEEI
-541 SRMMAGKALTETTR
+541 SRMMAGKALTDTTR
-555 KQARELLRRGRH
+555 KQARELLRRGRD
-567 FVTS
+567 FVLAR

>member
-1 MVRSGGQ
+1 
-8 VFLML
+8 ML

-26 LEVEFRQGLNLITGE
+26 LEIEFSKGLNLITGE

-56 VGERASQ
+56 VGRRASL
-63 EMVRQGFDQA
+63 EMVRQGFEQA
-73 RVEGMFELSK
+73 RVEGMFELSG
-83 EHPARMCLADAG
+83 EHPARVFLADAE
-95 IPQEGGEIIIR
+95 IPLEGGELIIR
-106 RDISRSGSN
+106 RNISRSGSN
-115 KVFINGILSP
+115 KIFINGVLSP
-125 LATLSQLGTLL
+125 LATLSQLGTFL

-160 FSAHEQ
+160 FSAHEP
-166 LTQQVKE
+166 LTQQVRE

-206 ADMDQLKLSAGLDV
+206 ADIDKLQLRAGLDV
-220 ELEAERGLLASS
+220 ELEAERGLLASAE
-232 QKRLSASQ
+232 KRLSASQ
-240 RAYQNIYERE
+240 RAYQDIYERE
-250 ESSLSLLHQAAKE
+250 ESSLSLLHQAKKE
-263 LEELCG
+263 LEELCE
-269 LDPQV
+269 LDPQL
-274 EPVMVKLRDS
+274 EPVMVKLSDS

-299 SQIESNPERLD
+299 NQIESNPGRLD
-310 AVQERLA
+310 AVQESLS

-333 LAYFEKAQK
+333 LAYLEKAQK
-342 EVHELSRCEPE
+342 EVLELSQCEAE
-353 MEQLVETGR
+353 IEQLAKKESQ
-362 KLESEYR
+362 LESKYR
-369 ALARRLSKSRHQQ
+369 ALAQHLSRGRHQQ

-388 QVERELADLHMES
+388 QVERELTDLHMGN
-401 AVFTVQVNT
+401 AAFTVQVNT
-410 SEEGATEQ
+410 SDEKVTEQ

-433 TSKPLAKIA
+433 SSKPLAKIA

-460 EDYSKTLV
+460 EDYPKTLV

-492 TEHQVFCVTHLPQVA
+492 TAHQVFCVTHLPQVA
-507 SYASHHFHVTKR
+507 SYASQHFHVTKR
-519 TSSERTIVEIVP
+519 PSAERTIVEIVP
-531 LGEKARVEEI
+531 LEQKARVEEI
-541 SRMMAGKALTETTR
+541 SRMMAGKALTDTTR
-555 KQARELLRRGRH
+555 KQARELLRRGRD
-567 FVTS
+567 FVLAC

>member
-1 MVRSGGQ
+1 
-8 VFLML
+8 ML

-26 LEVEFRQGLNLITGE
+26 LEIEFSKGLNLITGE

-56 VGERASQ
+56 VGRRASL
-63 EMVRQGFDQA
+63 EMVRQGFEQA
-73 RVEGMFELSK
+73 RVEGMFELSG
-83 EHPARMCLADAG
+83 EHPARVFLADAG
-95 IPQEGGEIIIR
+95 IPLEGGELIIR
-106 RDISRSGSN
+106 RNISRSGSN
-115 KVFINGILSP
+115 KIFINGVLSP
-125 LATLSQLGTLL
+125 LATLSQLGTFL

-160 FSAHEQ
+160 FSAHEP
-166 LTQQVKE
+166 LTQQVRE

-193 ERLQRLDTLHFQI
+193 DRLQRLDTLHFQI
-206 ADMDQLKLSAGLDV
+206 ADIDKLQLRAGLDV
-220 ELEAERGLLASS
+220 ELEAERGLLASAE
-232 QKRLSASQ
+232 KRLSASQ
-240 RAYQNIYERE
+240 RAYQDIYERE
-250 ESSLSLLHQAAKE
+250 ESSLSLLHQAKKE
-263 LEELCG
+263 LEELCE
-269 LDPQV
+269 LDPQL
-274 EPVMVKLRDS
+274 EPVMVKLSDS

-299 SQIESNPERLD
+299 NQIESNPGRLD
-310 AVQERLA
+310 AVQESLS

-333 LAYFEKAQK
+333 LAYLEKAQK
-342 EVHELSRCEPE
+342 EVLELSQCEAE
-353 MEQLVETGR
+353 IEQLAKKESQ
-362 KLESEYR
+362 LESKYR
-369 ALARRLSKSRHQQ
+369 ALAQHLSRGRHQQ

-388 QVERELADLHMES
+388 QVERELTDLHMGN
-401 AVFTVQVNT
+401 AAFTVQVNT
-410 SEEGATEQ
+410 SDEKVTEQ

-433 TSKPLAKIA
+433 SSKPLAKIA

-460 EDYSKTLV
+460 EDYPKTLV

-492 TEHQVFCVTHLPQVA
+492 TAHQVFCVTHLPQVA
-507 SYASHHFHVTKR
+507 SYASQHFHVTKR
-519 TSSERTIVEIVP
+519 PSAERTIVEIVP
-531 LGEKARVEEI
+531 LEQKARVEEI
-541 SRMMAGKALTETTR
+541 SRMMAGKALTDTTR
-555 KQARELLRRGRH
+555 KQARELLRRGRD
-567 FVTS
+567 FVLAR

>member
-1 MVRSGGQ
+1 
-8 VFLML
+8 ML

-26 LEVEFRQGLNLITGE
+26 LEIEFRQGLNLITGE

-56 VGERASQ
+56 LGGRASQ

-73 RVEGMFELSK
+73 RVEGLFELSR
-83 EHPARMCLADAG
+83 EHPATACLADSG
-95 IPQEGGEIIIR
+95 IPLEGGELIIR

-115 KVFINGILSP
+115 KVFINGILSS
-125 LATLSQLGTLL
+125 LTTLSRLGTLL

-160 FSAHEQ
+160 FSAHEP
-166 LTQQVKE
+166 LAQQVRE
-173 SFHLLQGVRSELERL
+173 SFHLLQGVRSELARL

-193 ERLQRLDTLHFQI
+193 ERLQRLDTLHFQT
-206 ADMDQLKLSAGLDV
+206 ADIDKLQLRAGLDV
-220 ELEAERGLLASS
+220 ELEAERGLLASAE
-232 QKRLSASQ
+232 KRLSAAQ
-240 RAYQNIYERE
+240 RAYQDIYERE
-250 ESSLSLLHQAAKE
+250 ESSLSLLHQAKKE
-263 LEELCG
+263 LEDLCG
-269 LDPQV
+269 LDPQL
-274 EPVMVKLRDS
+274 EPVLVKLGDS

-299 SQIESNPERLD
+299 NQIESNPGRLD
-310 AVQERLA
+310 AVQERLS

-333 LAYFEKAQK
+333 LAYLERAQK
-342 EVHELSRCEPE
+342 EVHELSQCEDE
-353 MEQLVETGR
+353 IEQLVEKER
-362 KLESEYR
+362 QLESKYR
-369 ALARRLSKSRHQQ
+369 SFAQRLSRSRHQQ
-382 AKLLSR
+382 AKLLSK
-388 QVERELADLHMES
+388 QVERELSDLHMEN
-401 AVFTVQVNT
+401 AAFTVQIHT
-410 SEEGATEQ
+410 SDEGATEQ
-418 GMDQVE
+418 GLDQVE

-433 TSKPLAKIA
+433 SSKPLAKIA

-460 EDYSKTLV
+460 ENYSKTLV

-492 TEHQVFCVTHLPQVA
+492 TVHQVFCVTHLPQVA
-507 SYASHHFHVTKR
+507 SYASQHFHVTKR
-519 TSSERTIVEIVP
+519 HSAERTIVEIVP
-531 LGEKARVEEI
+531 LAARERVEEL

-555 KQARELLRRGRH
+555 KQARELLRRGRE
-567 FVTS
+567 FVMAR

>member
-1 MVRSGGQ
+1 
-8 VFLML
+8 ML

-56 VGERASQ
+56 VGGRASL

-73 RVEGMFELSK
+73 RVEGMFELSR
-83 EHPARMCLADAG
+83 EHPARVFLADAE
-95 IPQEGGEIIIR
+95 IPLEDGELIIR
-106 RDISRSGSN
+106 RNISRSGSN
-115 KVFINGILSP
+115 KVFINGVLSP

-160 FSAHEQ
+160 FSAHKPLTEQ
-166 LTQQVKE
+166 VRE

-206 ADMDQLKLSAGLDV
+206 ADIDKLQLRAGLDV
-220 ELEAERGLLASS
+220 ELEAERGLLASAE
-232 QKRLSASQ
+232 KRLSASQ

-250 ESSLSLLHQAAKE
+250 ESSLSLLHQAKKE

-269 LDPQV
+269 LDPQL
-274 EPVMVKLRDS
+274 EPVMVKLGDS

-299 SQIESNPERLD
+299 NQIESNPGRLD
-310 AVQERLA
+310 AVQERLS

-324 KYGETVDEI
+324 KYGESVDEI
-333 LAYFEKAQK
+333 LAFLEKAQK
-342 EVHELSRCEPE
+342 EVHELSKCEAE
-353 MEQLVETGR
+353 IEQLTE
-362 KLESEYR
+362 KESDLESTYR
-369 ALARRLSKSRHQQ
+369 ALAQRLSRGRHKQ
-382 AKLLSR
+382 AKLLSK
-388 QVERELADLHMES
+388 QVERELTDLHMGN
-401 AVFTVQVNT
+401 AAFTVQVNT
-410 SEEGATEQ
+410 SDERVTEQ
-418 GMDQVE
+418 GMDQVQ

-433 TSKPLAKIA
+433 SSKPLAKIA

-460 EDYSKTLV
+460 ENYPKTLV

-483 IGEKLARLG
+483 IGEKLAHLG
-492 TEHQVFCVTHLPQVA
+492 TTHQVFCVTHLPQVA
-507 SYASHHFHVTKR
+507 SYASQHFHVTKR
-519 TSSERTIVEIVP
+519 PSAERTIVEIVP
-531 LGEKARVEEI
+531 LEQKARVEEI

-555 KQARELLRRGRH
+555 KQARELLRRGKD

>member
-1 MVRSGGQ
+1 
-8 VFLML
+8 ML

-26 LEVEFRQGLNLITGE
+26 LEIEFRKGLNLITGE

-56 VGERASQ
+56 VGRRASL
-63 EMVRQGFDQA
+63 EMVRQGFEQA
-73 RVEGMFELSK
+73 RVEGMFELSG
-83 EHPARMCLADAG
+83 EHPARVFLADAE
-95 IPQEGGEIIIR
+95 IPLEGGELIIR
-106 RDISRSGSN
+106 RNISRSGSN
-115 KVFINGILSP
+115 KIFINGVLSP
-125 LATLSQLGTLL
+125 LATLSQLGTFL

-160 FSAHEQ
+160 FSAHEP
-166 LTQQVKE
+166 LTQQVRE

-206 ADMDQLKLSAGLDV
+206 ADIDKLQLRAGLDV
-220 ELEAERGLLASS
+220 ELEAERGLLASAE
-232 QKRLSASQ
+232 KRLSASQ
-240 RAYQNIYERE
+240 RAYQDIYERE
-250 ESSLSLLHQAAKE
+250 ESSLSLLHQAKKE
-263 LEELCG
+263 LEELCE
-269 LDPQV
+269 LDPQL
-274 EPVMVKLRDS
+274 EPVMVKLSDS

-299 SQIESNPERLD
+299 NQIESNPGRLD
-310 AVQERLA
+310 AVQESLS

-333 LAYFEKAQK
+333 LAYLEKAQK
-342 EVHELSRCEPE
+342 EVLELSQCEAE
-353 MEQLVETGR
+353 IEQLAKKESQ
-362 KLESEYR
+362 LEGKYR
-369 ALARRLSKSRHQQ
+369 TLAQHLSRGRHQQ

-388 QVERELADLHMES
+388 QVERELTDLHMGN
-401 AVFTVQVNT
+401 AAFTVQVNT
-410 SEEGATEQ
+410 SDEKVTEQ

-433 TSKPLAKIA
+433 SSKPLAKIA

-460 EDYSKTLV
+460 EDYPKTLV

-492 TEHQVFCVTHLPQVA
+492 TAHQVFCVTHLPQVA
-507 SYASHHFHVTKR
+507 SYASQHFHVTKR
-519 TSSERTIVEIVP
+519 PSAERTIVEIVP
-531 LGEKARVEEI
+531 LEQKARVEEI
-541 SRMMAGKALTETTR
+541 SRMMAGKALTDTTR
-555 KQARELLRRGRH
+555 KQARELLRRGRD
-567 FVTS
+567 FVLAR

>member
-1 MVRSGGQ
+1 
-8 VFLML
+8 ML

-26 LEVEFRQGLNLITGE
+26 LEIEFSKGLNLITGE

-56 VGERASQ
+56 VGRRASL
-63 EMVRQGFDQA
+63 EMVRQGFEQA
-73 RVEGMFELSK
+73 RVEGMFELSG
-83 EHPARMCLADAG
+83 EHPARVFLADAE
-95 IPQEGGEIIIR
+95 IPLEGGELIIR
-106 RDISRSGSN
+106 RNISRSGSN
-115 KVFINGILSP
+115 KIFINGVLSP
-125 LATLSQLGTLL
+125 LATLSQLGTFL

-160 FSAHEQ
+160 FSAHEP
-166 LTQQVKE
+166 LTQQVRE

-206 ADMDQLKLSAGLDV
+206 ADIDKLQLRAGLDV
-220 ELEAERGLLASS
+220 ELEAERGLLASAE
-232 QKRLSASQ
+232 KRLSASQ
-240 RAYQNIYERE
+240 RAYQDIYERE
-250 ESSLSLLHQAAKE
+250 ESSLSLLHQAKKE
-263 LEELCG
+263 LEELCE
-269 LDPQV
+269 LDPQL
-274 EPVMVKLRDS
+274 EPVMVKLSDS

-299 SQIESNPERLD
+299 NQIESNPGRLD
-310 AVQERLA
+310 AVQESLS

-333 LAYFEKAQK
+333 LAYLEKAQK
-342 EVHELSRCEPE
+342 EVLELSQCEAE
-353 MEQLVETGR
+353 IEQLAKKESQ
-362 KLESEYR
+362 LESKYR
-369 ALARRLSKSRHQQ
+369 ALAQHLSRGRHQQ

-388 QVERELADLHMES
+388 QVERELTDLHMGN
-401 AVFTVQVNT
+401 AAFTVQVNT
-410 SEEGATEQ
+410 SDEKVTEQ

-433 TSKPLAKIA
+433 SSKPLAKIA

-460 EDYSKTLV
+460 EDYPKTLV

-492 TEHQVFCVTHLPQVA
+492 TAHQVFCVTHLPQVA
-507 SYASHHFHVTKR
+507 SYASQHFHVTKR
-519 TSSERTIVEIVP
+519 PSAERTIVEIVP
-531 LGEKARVEEI
+531 LEQKARVEEI
-541 SRMMAGKALTETTR
+541 SRMMAG
-555 KQARELLRRGRH
+555 
-567 FVTS
+567 

>member
-1 MVRSGGQ
+1 
-8 VFLML
+8 ML

-26 LEVEFRQGLNLITGE
+26 LEIEFSKGLNLITGE

-56 VGERASQ
+56 VGRRASL
-63 EMVRQGFDQA
+63 EMVRQGFEQA
-73 RVEGMFELSK
+73 RVEGMFELSG
-83 EHPARMCLADAG
+83 EHPARVFLADAG
-95 IPQEGGEIIIR
+95 IPLEGGELIIR
-106 RDISRSGSN
+106 RNISRSGSN
-115 KVFINGILSP
+115 KIFINGVLSP
-125 LATLSQLGTLL
+125 LATLSQLGTFL

-160 FSAHEQ
+160 FSAHEP
-166 LTQQVKE
+166 LTQQVRE

-206 ADMDQLKLSAGLDV
+206 ADIDKLQLRAGLDV
-220 ELEAERGLLASS
+220 ELEAERGLLASAE
-232 QKRLSASQ
+232 KRLSASQ
-240 RAYQNIYERE
+240 RAYQDIYERE
-250 ESSLSLLHQAAKE
+250 ESSLSLLHQAKKE
-263 LEELCG
+263 LEELCE
-269 LDPQV
+269 LDPQL
-274 EPVMVKLRDS
+274 EPVMVKLSDS
-284 RYLLEEVAYQLRDYT
+284 RYLLEEVAYQLRDYAN
-299 SQIESNPERLD
+299 QIESNPGRLD
-310 AVQERLA
+310 AVQESLS

-333 LAYFEKAQK
+333 LAYLEKAQK
-342 EVHELSRCEPE
+342 EVLELSQCEAE
-353 MEQLVETGR
+353 IEQLAKKESQ
-362 KLESEYR
+362 LESKYR
-369 ALARRLSKSRHQQ
+369 ALAQHLSRGRHQQ

-388 QVERELADLHMES
+388 QVERELTDLHMGN
-401 AVFTVQVNT
+401 AAFTVQVNT
-410 SEEGATEQ
+410 SDEKVTEQ

-433 TSKPLAKIA
+433 SSKPLAKIA

-460 EDYSKTLV
+460 EDYPKTLV

-492 TEHQVFCVTHLPQVA
+492 TAHQVFCVTHLPQVA
-507 SYASHHFHVTKR
+507 SYASQHFHVTKR
-519 TSSERTIVEIVP
+519 PSAERTIVEIVP
-531 LGEKARVEEI
+531 LEQKARVEEI
-541 SRMMAGKALTETTR
+541 SRMMAGKALTDTTR
-555 KQARELLRRGRH
+555 KQARELLRRGRD
-567 FVTS
+567 FVLAR